1 MLGYYR
7 NDMSEEIDVNKTSEQ
22 CACIICNYYYFL
34 KVDSRFSQKVCNGCY
49 ALKKKPKSFNN
60 VATVSVK
67 ESYYRTNFWLMNKGE
82 AITIMK
88 NSDLKKQCGSLKN
101 T

>member
-49 ALKKKPKSFNN
+49 GLKKKPKSFNN

-82 AITIMK
+82 AIPIMK
-88 NSDLKKQCGSLKN
+88 NSDFKNQCGSLKN